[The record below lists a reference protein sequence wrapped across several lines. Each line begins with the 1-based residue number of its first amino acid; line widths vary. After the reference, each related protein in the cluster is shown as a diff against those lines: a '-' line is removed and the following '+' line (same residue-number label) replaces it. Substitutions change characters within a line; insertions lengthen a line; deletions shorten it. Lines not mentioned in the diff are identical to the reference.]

1 MKGILEHKNKRDIR
15 WEKRH
20 RKYSII
26 KIIILPKISDI
37 FETSINYIHIW
48 E

>member
-1 MKGILEHKNKRDIR
+1 MKGILEYKNKRDIR
-15 WEKRH
+15 WEKRY

-26 KIIILPKISDI
+26 KIIILFKIFDI
-37 FETSINYIHIW
+37 FEISINYIYIW